1 MTAFHDV
8 SLPLPF
14 ALGASGGPERRVDIV
29 TLGSGREARNT
40 PWAHGRRRYDI
51 GGAVRT
57 LDELHELIAFFEAR
71 RGKLHGFRFRD
82 PFDHKSCPPSTAAP
96 DASDQLIADGDGVTT
111 SFQLVKNYGGGEITY
126 ARPIRKPLEGA
137 VRVAVDD
144 VELAPAAFEID
155 TTTGIVTLASPP
167 PNGAAVSAGFLFDTP
182 VRFDIDRLDLSLDGF
197 GAGRA
202 LAVPLIEIFL

>member
-1 MTAFHDV
+1 M
-8 SLPLPF
+8 PLPF

-71 RGKLHGFRFRD
+71 RGMLIGFRFRD
-82 PFDHKSCPPSTAAP
+82 PFDWKSCPPSATP
-96 DASDQLIADGDGVTT
+96 SPGDQAIGAGDGET
-111 SFQLVKNYGGGEITY
+111 LVFGLTKAYGGY
-126 ARPIRKPLEGA
+126 ARAIPKPVA
-137 VRVAVDD
+137 ASVRVAVDG
-144 VELAPAAFEID
+144 VELEPGAFAVNVAAGLVTLLAAPAE
-155 TTTGIVTLASPP
+155 
-167 PNGAAVSAGFLFDTP
+167 GAAVTAGFLFDTP

-202 LAVPLIEIFL
+202 LAVPLVEILI

>member
-1 MTAFHDV
+1 MSAFHDV

-29 TLGSGREARNT
+29 ALGSGAEARNT

-57 LDELHELIAFFEAR
+57 LDQLHELIAFFEAR

-82 PFDHKSCPPSTAAP
+82 PFDFKSCAPSQAVSAT
-96 DASDQLIADGDGVTT
+96 DQALGEGDGEAVT
-111 SFQLVKNYGGGEITY
+111 FQLVRAYGAGDAAY
-126 ARPIRKPLEGA
+126 ARPIAKPVAGSVLVAIDGEALAAEAFSVDAATGVITFIAPPAEGA
-137 VRVAVDD
+137 
-144 VELAPAAFEID
+144 
-155 TTTGIVTLASPP
+155 IVT
-167 PNGAAVSAGFLFDTP
+167 AGFLFDTP
-182 VRFDIDRLDLSLDGF
+182 VRFDLDRLDLALDGF

-202 LAVPLIEIFL
+202 TTVPLVEVIG

>member
-1 MTAFHDV
+1 MSAFHEV

-57 LDELHELIAFFEAR
+57 LDELSELIAFFEAR

-82 PFDHKSCPPSTAAP
+82 PFDFKSCAPSAAIVP
-96 DASDQLIADGDGVTT
+96 ADQVIGEGDGEETA
-111 SFQLVKNYGGGEITY
+111 FQLVKAYGEY
-126 ARPIRKPLEGA
+126 VRPLSKPVVGS
-137 VRVAVDD
+137 VRVAVDGD
-144 VELAPAAFEID
+144 ELSADAFAVN
-155 TTTGIVTLASPP
+155 TATGIVTLDIAPSE
-167 PNGAAVSAGFLFDTP
+167 GAVIAAGFSFDTP

-202 LAVPLIEIFL
+202 LAVPLIEIIP

>member
-1 MTAFHDV
+1 MSAFHDV

-57 LDELHELIAFFEAR
+57 LDELHALIAFFEAR

-82 PFDHKSCPPSTAAP
+82 PFDFKSCTPSAAIAPTDQAIGEGDGATAA
-96 DASDQLIADGDGVTT
+96 
-111 SFQLVKNYGGGEITY
+111 FQLVKAYGDY
-126 ARPIRKPLEGA
+126 ARPITKPAASSVRLAVDGEELAAESFSVDGTTGLVTLDAAPAGGA
-137 VRVAVDD
+137 V
-144 VELAPAAFEID
+144 I
-155 TTTGIVTLASPP
+155 T
-167 PNGAAVSAGFLFDTP
+167 AGFLFDTP
-182 VRFDIDRLDLSLDGF
+182 VRFDIDRLDLSLDCF

-202 LAVPLIEIFL
+202 LAVPLIEVLP

>member
-1 MTAFHDV
+1 MSAFHEV

-29 TLGSGREARNT
+29 ALGSGREVRNT

-57 LDELHELIAFFEAR
+57 LDELHALIAFFEAR

-82 PFDHKSCPPSTAAP
+82 PFDWKSCEPSGAP
-96 DASDQLIADGDGVTT
+96 QAVDQSIGVGDGVRTT
-111 SFQLVKNYGGGEITY
+111 FQLVKAYGDY
-126 ARPIRKPLEGA
+126 ARVIAKPAAGS
-137 VRVAVDD
+137 VRVAVAG
-144 VELAPAAFEID
+144 VELGADAFSVDAVSGLVTLDAAPAGGLEI
-155 TTTGIVTLASPP
+155 T
-167 PNGAAVSAGFLFDTP
+167 AGFLFDTP
-182 VRFDIDRLDLSLDGF
+182 VRFDIDRLDLQLDGF

-202 LAVPLIEIFL
+202 LTAPLVEVLI

>member
-1 MTAFHDV
+1 VSAFHEAA
-8 SLPLPF
+8 LPLPF
-14 ALGASGGPERRVDIV
+14 ALGASGGPERRVNIV

-57 LDELHELIAFFEAR
+57 LDELHELTAFFEAR

-82 PFDHKSCPPSTAAP
+82 PFDFKSCAPSAAIAP
-96 DASDQLIADGDGVTT
+96 TDQVIGEGDGATT
-111 SFQLVKNYGGGEITY
+111 AFQLVKAYGAY
-126 ARPIRKPLEGA
+126 VRPIVKPVGGSVRLA
-137 VRVAVDD
+137 VNS
-144 VELAPAAFEID
+144 VELAPADFAVD
-155 TTTGIVTLASPP
+155 TTTGIVTLDVAPASA
-167 PNGAAVSAGFLFDTP
+167 AAVTAGFLFDTP

-202 LAVPLIEIFL
+202 LSVPLVEILA